1 MAQATVLIV
10 DDDPALRRTLQLRLR
25 EEGLRVVDADSAE
38 RALALLAVELP
49 DLVVT
54 DVRMGGMDGLALFDE
69 IRRDHPLLPVIILT
83 AHGTIADAVGTTRKG
98 VAAYLTKPV
107 EAATLLADLDAGAT
121 GTMTSALQ
129 PEKIRPIVTRFR
141 SGDAA
146 GALDQWKLC
155 LPLINHENR
164 QCGLRAAK
172 VVMKEGGVIGSDHV
186 RHPLKPMS
194 ARTRERLLHLARD
207 LDILALKWG
216 K

>member
-107 EAATLLADLDAGAT
+107 EAATLLAEVRRALASGRREDLGMTAPADGLYLEHIQLENAGHDAWPAID
-121 GTMTSALQ
+121 
-129 PEKIRPIVTRFR
+129 E
-141 SGDAA
+141 
-146 GALDQWKLC
+146 GALV
-155 LPLINHENR
+155 
-164 QCGLRAAK
+164 A
-172 VVMKEGGVIGSDHV
+172 
-186 RHPLKPMS
+186 
-194 ARTRERLLHLARD
+194 
-207 LDILALKWG
+207 
-216 K
+216 

>member
-172 VVMKEGGVIGSDHV
+172 TVMMEGGVIRSDHV

-194 ARTRERLLHLARD
+194 SRTRARLLTLAAELD
-207 LDILALKWG
+207 LVALKWG

>member
-83 AHGTIADAVGTTRKG
+83 AHGTIADAEIG
-98 VAAYLTKPV
+98 
-107 EAATLLADLDAGAT
+107 
-121 GTMTSALQ
+121 
-129 PEKIRPIVTRFR
+129 
-141 SGDAA
+141 
-146 GALDQWKLC
+146 
-155 LPLINHENR
+155 
-164 QCGLRAAK
+164 RA
-172 VVMKEGGVIGSDHV
+172 HV
-186 RHPLKPMS
+186 
-194 ARTRERLLHLARD
+194 
-207 LDILALKWG
+207 
-216 K
+216 